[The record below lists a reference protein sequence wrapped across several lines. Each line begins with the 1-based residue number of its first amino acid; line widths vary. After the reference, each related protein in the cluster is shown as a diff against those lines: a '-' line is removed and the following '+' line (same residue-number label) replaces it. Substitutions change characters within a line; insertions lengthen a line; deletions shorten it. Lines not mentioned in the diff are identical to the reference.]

1 MKHRGRHPIVLR
13 VEGGRTIFT
22 VRWCGSIRADSSS
35 LLSQNETAGPAFS
48 PQGGCQEMT
57 MASKASERQ
66 NSSQPRARKEPNL
79 GQKDARQQTAS
90 EEELRQMGNQEPSS
104 PGHEES
110 AD

>member
-1 MKHRGRHPIVLR
+1 
-13 VEGGRTIFT
+13 
-22 VRWCGSIRADSSS
+22 
-35 LLSQNETAGPAFS
+35 
-48 PQGGCQEMT
+48 

-79 GQKDARQQTAS
+79 GQQDARQQTAS